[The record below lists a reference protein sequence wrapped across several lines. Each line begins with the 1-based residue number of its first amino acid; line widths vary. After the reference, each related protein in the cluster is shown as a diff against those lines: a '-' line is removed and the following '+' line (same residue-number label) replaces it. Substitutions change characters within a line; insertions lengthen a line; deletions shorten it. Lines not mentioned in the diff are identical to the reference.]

1 MKTSLVTGGC
11 GFIGSHIVDEL
22 VKRGHNVIVIDDLSA
37 RENEEFYFNDNAQY
51 CKRDISK
58 DHVCKSLF
66 KGVENVFHLAA
77 RSRIQP
83 TIDSPGECFEVNAVG
98 TQRVLE
104 WSRLNRVKN
113 FVYSS
118 TSSLYGHQNQIPF
131 NPNMPADC
139 LNPYS
144 MSKWMGEQICKL
156 YSQLYDFNSTT
167 LRYFNVYG
175 PREPIKGQYAPVVG
189 LFKRQSVEGKPMT
202 IVGDGEQRRD
212 FTYIDDIVEGV
223 IRVLDNPPSG
233 NEEWNSDFPDP
244 SSSNAPWKLY
254 NIGNNEPVELMDYIE
269 AIEDSLNLKAEKEL
283 LPLQPGD
290 VPNTFADVSELE
302 RDFDFKPKT
311 PVKEGVKNF
320 IKWYR
325 GYHQL

>member
-1 MKTSLVTGGC
+1 MKTSLVTGGS

-22 VKRGHNVIVIDDLSA
+22 VKRNHSVIVIDDLSA
-37 RENEEFYFNDNAQY
+37 KENEEFYFNDKAQY
-51 CKRDISK
+51 YKWDISK
-58 DHVCKSLF
+58 DYCCESLF

-83 TIDSPGECFEVNAVG
+83 TIDSPGQCFEVNAVG

-104 WSRLNRVKN
+104 WSRLNGVKN

-189 LFKRQSVEGKPMT
+189 LFKRQSAEGMPMT

-212 FTYIDDIVEGV
+212 FTHVSDIVEANMKAITADPLNTHGHKIYNV
-223 IRVLDNPPSG
+223 GTGKNYSIKEVANMIGGPIRKIDDRPAEVNQTLADITETIQDLGWTPRFNL
-233 NEEWNSDFPDP
+233 EDMINS
-244 SSSNAPWKLY
+244 Y
-254 NIGNNEPVELMDYIE
+254 
-269 AIEDSLNLKAEKEL
+269 
-283 LPLQPGD
+283 
-290 VPNTFADVSELE
+290 
-302 RDFDFKPKT
+302 
-311 PVKEGVKNF
+311 
-320 IKWYR
+320 
-325 GYHQL
+325 

>member
-11 GFIGSHIVDEL
+11 GFIGSHIVDRL
-22 VKRGHNVIVIDDLSA
+22 VKEGHEVRVIDDLSA
-37 RENEEFYFNDNAQY
+37 TENEEFYYNEKAKY
-51 CKRDISK
+51 WKKDISK
-58 DHVCKSLF
+58 DDCSDVFNNVS
-66 KGVENVFHLAA
+66 NVFHLAA

-83 TIDSPGECFEVNAVG
+83 TVNSPGECFEVNVVG

-104 WSRLNRVKN
+104 WSRINGIEN

-156 YSQLYDFNSTT
+156 YDQLYDFNSTI

-175 PREPIKGQYAPVVG
+175 PREPIKGQYAPVIG
-189 LFKRQSVEGKPMT
+189 LFKRQSREGLPMT

-212 FTYIDDIVEGV
+212 FTYIDDIVEANVKSIKKSALETKIYNVGTGKNYS
-223 IRVLDNPPSG
+223 I
-233 NEEWNSDFPDP
+233 NEITNMIGGEVKIISDRPAEVRETLADIQTTVEDLSWHPRHSLEEMINS
-244 SSSNAPWKLY
+244 Y
-254 NIGNNEPVELMDYIE
+254 
-269 AIEDSLNLKAEKEL
+269 
-283 LPLQPGD
+283 
-290 VPNTFADVSELE
+290 
-302 RDFDFKPKT
+302 
-311 PVKEGVKNF
+311 
-320 IKWYR
+320 
-325 GYHQL
+325 